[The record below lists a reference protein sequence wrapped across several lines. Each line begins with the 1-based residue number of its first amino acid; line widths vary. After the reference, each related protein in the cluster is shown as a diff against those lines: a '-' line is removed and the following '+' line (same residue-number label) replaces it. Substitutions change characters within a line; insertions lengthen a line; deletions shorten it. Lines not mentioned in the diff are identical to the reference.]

1 MKKENTLLLA
11 SQSPRRRELLSFTG
25 LGFDVA
31 SADVDEG
38 ILPDE
43 ETASYVLRLAEAKA
57 RASASQPSPSA
68 LSQGERGLVVIG
80 SDTAV
85 VDAGETL
92 GKPQDTR
99 EAESMLRQLRGR
111 THQVYTAIAI
121 YDETSDKGFS
131 ELCIS
136 DVPMREYSDDE
147 MSAYIQTGD
156 PMDKAGGYAIQHPE
170 FQPVESFAGCF
181 ASVMGLPLC
190 HLARILKKVDVDV
203 QADLPLVCQ
212 SSLGYECTISDAV
225 LLGENLG

>member
-92 GKPQDTR
+92 GKPRTR
-99 EAESMLRQLRGR
+99 AKRSRCCG
-111 THQVYTAIAI
+111 
-121 YDETSDKGFS
+121 S
-131 ELCIS
+131 C
-136 DVPMREYSDDE
+136 
-147 MSAYIQTGD
+147 
-156 PMDKAGGYAIQHPE
+156 AGVHTKSTQ
-170 FQPVESFAGCF
+170 
-181 ASVMGLPLC
+181 
-190 HLARILKKVDVDV
+190 R
-203 QADLPLVCQ
+203 
-212 SSLGYECTISDAV
+212 
-225 LLGENLG
+225 